1 MQPSSELA
9 HGRTGSGCG
18 GLEQVGE
25 WAGRHAGADVAG
37 VAGVLKQ
44 GVGVERDRDARVAED
59 AADLGY
65 VEPEIDDQ
73 VARERMA

>member
-1 MQPSSELA
+1 
-9 HGRTGSGCG
+9 
-18 GLEQVGE
+18 
-25 WAGRHAGADVAG
+25 

-44 GVGVERDRDARVAED
+44 VGVGVERDRDARVAED